1 MLSVAE
7 QLAAK
12 YALAIFE
19 IAQEKNMLDEIQKQL
34 DATQDLLQVNP
45 ELNSVVTNLLIP
57 KEPKMEILKQILATE
72 EVDPILLSFL
82 LVLVE
87 KNRIS
92 LFNNIHRAYTNLMNE
107 KTNIVEIKVT
117 TARNLSETEYAE
129 VTEKVGKILNK
140 NIILIKHVNPEIM
153 GGIIIQMGDKLI
165 DGSIARQL
173 KNMEKSLKSIDMREI
188 GVTN

>member
-1 MLSVAE
+1 MLSVTE
-7 QLAAK
+7 RLAGK

-19 IAQEKNMLDEIQKQL
+19 IAQEKNMLEEIQTQL
-34 DATQDLLQVNP
+34 TAIKELFAENL
-45 ELNSVVTNLLIP
+45 ELNSLVNNLLVP
-57 KEPKMEILKQILATE
+57 KEPKIEIIKQVFGQQIDT
-72 EVDPILLSFL
+72 VLLRFL
-82 LVLVE
+82 VVLLE

-92 LFNNIHRAYTNLMNE
+92 LFEKIHRAYVNLLNE
-107 KTNIVEIKVT
+107 QNNIAEIKVT

-129 VTEKVGKILNK
+129 VSEKIGKLLNK
-140 NIILIKHVNPEIM
+140 KIILIKHINPEIM

>member
-45 ELNSVVTNLLIP
+45 ELNSVVANLLIP
-57 KEPKMEILKQILATE
+57 KEPKMEILKQVLAT

-82 LVLVE
+82 LVLVG

-107 KTNIVEIKVT
+107 KNNIVEIKVT

>member
-107 KTNIVEIKVT
+107 KNNIVEIKVT

>member
-7 QLAAK
+7 RLAAK

-19 IAQEKNMLDEIQKQL
+19 IAQEKNMLDEIQAQL
-34 DATQDLLQVNP
+34 NATQELFKTNP
-45 ELNSVVTNLLIP
+45 ELNAVINNLLVP
-57 KEPKMEILKQILATE
+57 KEPKLEILKQVLAS
-72 EVDPILLSFL
+72 EVDATLLSFL
-82 LVLVE
+82 YVLVE

-92 LFNNIHRAYTNLMNE
+92 LFDSIHRAYTNLMNE
-107 KTNIVEIKVT
+107 KNNIVEIKVT
-117 TARNLSETEYAE
+117 TARNLSEAEYAE

>member
-1 MLSVAE
+1 M
-7 QLAAK
+7 
-12 YALAIFE
+12 
-19 IAQEKNMLDEIQKQL
+19 
-34 DATQDLLQVNP
+34 
-45 ELNSVVTNLLIP
+45 
-57 KEPKMEILKQILATE
+57 
-72 EVDPILLSFL
+72 
-82 LVLVE
+82 E

-107 KTNIVEIKVT
+107 KNNIVEIKVT